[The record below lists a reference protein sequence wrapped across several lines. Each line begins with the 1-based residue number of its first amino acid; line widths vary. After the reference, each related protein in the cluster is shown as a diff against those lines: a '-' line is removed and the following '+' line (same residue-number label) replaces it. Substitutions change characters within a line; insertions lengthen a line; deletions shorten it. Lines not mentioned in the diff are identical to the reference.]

1 MRILHA
7 EFPEIS
13 FLRMSSF
20 KEVEAPNLFAPET
33 PLAVIIDETK
43 IEELHG
49 AIGRY
54 REKHGPFTVAL
65 AYRNLCLARKLLGQ
79 ADNADSIADLRFLPM
94 NIQFDRW
101 LSVFR
106 LVLSGD
112 GFLPYELLSA
122 SLIAHADN
130 MPAAV
135 SADPSGMSDVDLTA
149 REREVLTLVAEGKQ
163 NKIIAE
169 DLNLSVHTVKLHIHH
184 LITKLGVHNRTEAA
198 LRYSAMMQQSGDK
211 GP

>member
-1 MRILHA
+1 
-7 EFPEIS
+7 
-13 FLRMSSF
+13 
-20 KEVEAPNLFAPET
+20 
-33 PLAVIIDETK
+33 
-43 IEELHG
+43 
-49 AIGRY
+49 
-54 REKHGPFTVAL
+54 
-65 AYRNLCLARKLLGQ
+65 
-79 ADNADSIADLRFLPM
+79 M